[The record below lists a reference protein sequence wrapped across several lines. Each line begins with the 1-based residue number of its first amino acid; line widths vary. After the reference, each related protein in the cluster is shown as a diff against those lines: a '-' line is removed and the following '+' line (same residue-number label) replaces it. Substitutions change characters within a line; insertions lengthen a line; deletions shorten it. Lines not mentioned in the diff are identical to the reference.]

1 MAAAAPRCGERRR
14 PEAGVLRLLALLLLA
29 GAAGAGQLSKW
40 RVPVPMVSARRAAG
54 ARPGL
59 SAASRL
65 RLVPGPSAAGGEEAA
80 AGGRGGGPVVEAS
93 RGLAPGHLSCAQGAA
108 AAGEAS
114 SAALLPCPS
123 ENTGSSSSI
132 WRLTRV
138 YPAVGGSG
146 GCLLGD
152 S

>member
-1 MAAAAPRCGERRR
+1 M
-14 PEAGVLRLLALLLLA
+14 LRLLALLLLA

-59 SAASRL
+59 PVASRL
-65 RLVPGPSAAGGEEAA
+65 RPGAQGLVPGPSAAR
-80 AGGRGGGPVVEAS
+80 GGRGGRPRGGDPVVEAS
-93 RGLAPGHLSCAQGAA
+93 RGLAPGHLSCAERAA
-108 AAGEAS
+108 AARETS
-114 SAALLPCPS
+114 SASLLPWLL
-123 ENTGSSSSI
+123 ENTGRSSSI

-138 YPAVGGSG
+138 YRAVGGSG
-146 GCLLGD
+146 GCFLGD